1 MSDKVHIYALADLEF
16 LDTLA
21 TSNNPTGLVALNST
35 TETFVMAALSENSQ
49 TSVQI
54 VMLNNQRE

>member
-1 MSDKVHIYALADLEF
+1 MRNKVHIYALADLEF

-35 TETFVMAALSENSQ
+35 TETFILAALSENAQ
-49 TSVQI
+49 NSVQI
-54 VMLNNQRE
+54 VMLNN